1 MAVNFR
7 KYRRTI
13 NPNSKRNAVMQKL
26 LTTLSIALFVCALG
40 IGHAQAQTSYINQLY
55 VGFGSVAAA
64 NAANG
69 NGSAQN
75 LTATGNLGIWESGVY
90 GNINDFNSKWM
101 GMGKP
106 SFPGANVY
114 GLRTQWK
121 KDLAIFNLRGNNG
134 DNDRRDLA
142 ILWGTNSQNRLKFEF
157 VGDPATQAVSTE
169 VMTMLSNGR
178 VGINTNSPFAQL
190 DVRGN
195 NTTSYGGYLQGR
207 FIGAY
212 GRGLNPNSFGSS
224 YGTVGISTGG
234 SFRIGI
240 YGYAAPFGGGT
251 SYAGYFNGDVLVSG
265 NFINLSDKNLKSNIA
280 AEEGALEKVLQ
291 LKPSTY
297 VFNADVESGLKK
309 PTELQHGFIAQDL
322 ELIFPELVKEVAAPA
337 VDKDGVPIDGGEN
350 TSYKAVD
357 YVGVISILTA
367 ALQEQQQQ
375 INQLSSSISRQSNL
389 IEEQNAEIKT
399 LRKAAGVP
407 EPAGLGK
414 AELYQ
419 NAPNP
424 FSSNSEIRFFL
435 PETAS
440 QATLYIYDM
449 QGSQI
454 KRFDISERGESA
466 VLIDGNDLQAG
477 MYIYSLIVDGREI
490 DAKRMVLT
498 R

>member
-1 MAVNFR
+1 
-7 KYRRTI
+7 
-13 NPNSKRNAVMQKL
+13 MQKI
-26 LTTLSIALFVCALG
+26 LTTIVIALFAFGLS
-40 IGHAQAQTSYINQLY
+40 IDKLQAQTSYINQLY

-64 NAANG
+64 NAANA

-90 GNINDFNSKWM
+90 GNINDFGSKWM
-101 GMGKP
+101 GMGGAP
-106 SFPGANVY
+106 FPGANVY

-121 KDLAIFNLRGNNG
+121 KDLAIFNLRGNSG

-157 VGDPATQAVSTE
+157 VGNPATQAVSTE

-178 VGINTNSPFAQL
+178 VGINNNNPFAQL

-195 NTTSYGGYLQGR
+195 NSTFYGAYMQSR

-212 GRGLNPNSFGSS
+212 GRGLNSNTFGSS
-224 YGTVGISTGG
+224 YGTIGIASGG
-234 SFRIGI
+234 SFRVGI
-240 YGYAAPFGGGT
+240 YGSAFGSNGT

-265 NFINLSDKNLKSNIA
+265 NFINISDLNLKSNVA
-280 AEEGALEKVLQ
+280 PEEGALQRVMQ

-297 VFNADVESGLKK
+297 LFDTKTEANLKK
-309 PTELQHGFIAQDL
+309 GTEIQHGFIAQEL
-322 ELIFPELVKEVAAPA
+322 EEIFPELVKEVVVPTL
-337 VDKDGVPIDGGEN
+337 DKEGVPVEGGAE

-357 YVGVISILTA
+357 YVGVISILA
-367 ALQEQQQQ
+367 AAIQEQQAQ
-375 INQLSSSISRQSNL
+375 IDQLSSASARQSA
-389 IEEQNAEIKT
+389 IIDEQNQELET
-399 LRKAAGVP
+399 LRQDAGIP
-407 EPAGLGK
+407 EPVDLGK

-424 FSSNSEIRFFL
+424 FSSSSEIRFYL
-435 PETAS
+435 PEGAS
-440 QATLYIYDM
+440 QASLFVYDM

-454 KRFDISERGESA
+454 KRFDITERGETG
-466 VLIDGNDLQAG
+466 VFINGNELDAG